1 MNINKLSAKEMTKQ
15 VIGDKMFTKA
25 MEEYGEK
32 NQRNLLVVK
41 EFDGKAEVVCSSKI
55 ARKLKQRPDLIKEL
69 QKLLVDGDDDE
80 NEDNVDDENDY
91 ELVSNKAF
99 HLPKLP
105 VPFKDVKNG
114 WNIKVARDYAT
125 LYLNLLG

>member
-32 NQRNLLVVK
+32 NQHKLLVVK

-69 QKLLVDGDDDE
+69 QKLFVDGVDDE
-80 NEDNVDDENDY
+80 NEDDVDDENDY

-105 VPFKDVKNG
+105 VPFKDG
-114 WNIKVARDYAT
+114 
-125 LYLNLLG
+125 